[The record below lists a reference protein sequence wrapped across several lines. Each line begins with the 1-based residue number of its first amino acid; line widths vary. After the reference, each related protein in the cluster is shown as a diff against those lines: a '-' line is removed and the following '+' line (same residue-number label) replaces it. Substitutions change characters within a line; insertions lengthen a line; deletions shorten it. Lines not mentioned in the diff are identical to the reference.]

1 MILGSAT
8 AGIALP
14 IATAV
19 LGLIAGAL
27 SCRSILRRRHAATL
41 ADLALHAGVIEPA
54 GDRGH
59 DTEQVI
65 TLIEAALRDLR
76 FERGLE
82 SASVARLQEALDAL
96 PLAVMVIDESGA
108 IVERNIAAGA
118 FIEAR
123 HADALVGPVVTELIV
138 EALAGRPSTRSLELF
153 GPPRRSVVV
162 TTRAIGVAGAAA
174 AVAIIED
181 VTERR
186 RLEAVRTDFVA
197 NISHELKT
205 PVGAIGLLAETLQ
218 TEDDP
223 EVAERLALRIQ
234 IESHRV
240 GRTIEDL
247 LELSRIEVDSASILD
262 AASIGEIVS
271 ETVDRLRPAAEQ
283 AGIALGVVGADDC
296 TVIDCDRRQLVSALS
311 NLVDNAIK
319 YSDRGGSIE
328 VIGEITDAEVLFSV
342 VDHGIGIPARD
353 LDRVFE
359 RFYRVDQ
366 ARSRQTGGTG
376 LGLAIVRH
384 VAANHAGEV
393 EVISRLGEGS
403 TFRLRL
409 PISMLGTP
417 TDLPSATP
425 AADIVP
431 ERG

>member
-1 MILGSAT
+1 MILGAAG
-8 AGIALP
+8 AGIPALVV
-14 IATAV
+14 IAV
-19 LGLIAGAL
+19 LGGAVGAATA
-27 SCRSILRRRHAATL
+27 SWFAHRRHRAAVQFL
-41 ADLALHAGVIEPA
+41 AMRAGSTEAQGRNADIDSLMSSIES
-54 GDRGH
+54 
-59 DTEQVI
+59 TV
-65 TLIEAALRDLR
+65 RDLR
-76 FERGLE
+76 HQRLLD

-96 PLAVMVIDESGA
+96 PLAVLLMDDGGSI
-108 IVERNIAAGA
+108 IERNIAAGA

-123 HADALVGPVVTELIV
+123 HADALVGPVVTELI
-138 EALAGRPSTRSLELF
+138 ESALAGRPSTRSLELF

-162 TTRAIGVAGAAA
+162 TTRAIGVPGTAA

-218 TEDDP
+218 AEDDP

-234 IESHRV
+234 IESLRV

-247 LELSRIEVDSASILD
+247 LELSRIEIDSASIPESV
-262 AASIGEIVS
+262 AIGEIVQ

-283 AGIALGVVGADDC
+283 AGIELTVIGADDC
-296 TVIDCDRRQLVSALS
+296 TTINCDRRQLVSALS

-319 YSDRGGSIE
+319 YSDRGGAIE
-328 VIGEITDAEVLFSV
+328 VVGEVTDGAVVLSV

-393 EVISRLGEGS
+393 EVASRLGEGS

-409 PISMLGTP
+409 PISLVDRPDPAQAPETEE
-417 TDLPSATP
+417 PS
-425 AADIVP
+425 P
-431 ERG
+431 ERR